1 LKDAFLDSGGA
12 AMQDAETMIRTPHS
26 REDPS
31 RDSVSIKDRGLELL
45 LFFDRADGAPLV
57 EVRLLP
63 DVEQLTPVKLRE
75 FLARS
80 TYYERYARTVIAD
93 FWGDPAR
100 VRALV
105 KRLRDFGSTRRGL
118 SDEFYRVI
126 ARDHAGLM
134 EEREPHIVKAM
145 AALHAVTPGAA
156 SRWIKEAKRRGY
168 IEAANDA

>member
-1 LKDAFLDSGGA
+1 
-12 AMQDAETMIRTPHS
+12 MQDAETMIRTPHS

-45 LFFDRADGAPLV
+45 LFFDSAEDMAPGGAQLV

-63 DVEQLTPVKLRE
+63 DVEQLTPIKLRE

-80 TYYERYARTVIAD
+80 TYYERYARTVMAD

-126 ARDHAGLM
+126 ARDHAALV

-145 AALHAVTPGAA
+145 AKMHAVTPGAA
-156 SRWIKEAKRRGY
+156 SRWVKEAKRRGY
-168 IEAANDA
+168 IETVA